1 MKKITLLL
9 IVIFGIGWVYSCKKV
24 NNNPVLDMSRTV
36 APVLQQPAGSSD
48 LVLTEDKADS
58 LVNFV
63 WTSTQYNV
71 GDLQNAT
78 YILQADLPDSNFTHP
93 LELVST
99 TDLTYEITQGS
110 INKKFT
116 NIFGLVPDVPHGV
129 EFRVLSYINQKNTDT
144 WVYSGVNAVSVTTY
158 KGTEPPSGPDTLWV
172 PGDYQGW
179 DPAAAPNVYSVDH
192 DGKYKGY
199 VYFPDGGSF
208 EFKFTSAPDW
218 NHTNFG
224 YGGEGILVT
233 DDGAG
238 NLKVPGTGNY
248 LLSIDTL
255 ALTWGQ
261 ELQNFALIGSFGDCD
276 WGCDEPLTWDVDNQW
291 WTITMSFKAGDEF
304 KWRANGDWPVN
315 LGDNDPPDGTLVQ
328 DGANIVID
336 TDGSYTINLI
346 LSGSVPRYEIIQN

>member
-1 MKKITLLL
+1 
-9 IVIFGIGWVYSCKKV
+9 
-24 NNNPVLDMSRTV
+24 MSRTV

-144 WVYSGVNAVSVTTY
+144 WVYSGVNAVSVTTD
-158 KGTEPPSGPDTLWV
+158 KGTEPPSGPETLWV

-218 NHTNFG
+218 KHTNFG

-255 ALTWGQ
+255 ALT
-261 ELQNFALIGSFGDCD
+261 
-276 WGCDEPLTWDVDNQW
+276 
-291 WTITMSFKAGDEF
+291 
-304 KWRANGDWPVN
+304 
-315 LGDNDPPDGTLVQ
+315 
-328 DGANIVID
+328 
-336 TDGSYTINLI
+336 
-346 LSGSVPRYEIIQN
+346 